1 VTPDGPGF
9 FLRLGRLLVRRPTWV
24 AAAWIVVVA
33 ISAPLAARVGTVLDA
48 QPRLGTESEAVRV
61 AEIETLAFAAGD
73 AGTTIV
79 LLRAPPDVPS
89 WSQARDHAVTRIEAL
104 EGVAEVRDL
113 RDLSLDVG
121 LERTFLG
128 ALTFT
133 ASNDDP
139 AATVDRVRDLRDF
152 VDPLELDLAGGPATL
167 RELQDI
173 SARDARRGELFGLP
187 LSLLVLLVAFGA
199 VVASVLPLLIA
210 SATITVA
217 LAAIYLVGQVVP
229 FAVYTQTI
237 VTMIGLATGIDY
249 ALLVVNRFREELR
262 DGRTP
267 HDAAVVTTGTAGKAV
282 VMSGLTVV
290 LALSSLLLPPLP
302 DIRSAGLGTIIVV
315 LVAVAVALTVLPPLL
330 ALLGPRV
337 DRFRVTRRVP
347 GLRTRRFWR
356 RRAQA
361 IVSSPY
367 RWMAPALIGLVLIAA
382 PTATMQVADLGVRG
396 LATGTEARAVV
407 HSLESAGLSGLL
419 SSVTVLVDTGSEG
432 FFGVRTPRRIS
443 TLVRE
448 IGELDGVESVVS
460 PFSAR
465 GVPRLLLFQ
474 YYVDPTLART
484 AEVADLTAATVGTE
498 GRWVRLQ
505 VLPSGGL
512 DPAGA
517 TALMREIR
525 ALAERE
531 GFSVA
536 IGGSSAVDAEWRDAL
551 YGVFP
556 WAIAIVGLATFILLG
571 VGFRSILI
579 PLKSILL
586 NVLTVAAAY
595 GAVTLVFQWG
605 FGARLFGLDGPIGF
619 IDTSVPLFVFAIV
632 FGLSMDYEV
641 FLVSRLYENHRA
653 GMDDRAAVTEALAS
667 TGSVITSAAAV
678 MLAVFSVF
686 LWSDV
691 VLIKMVGLALF
702 VAVLL
707 DATVVRVMLV
717 PAVVRI
723 AGRANWWF
731 PRRLARLADRIDLSH

>member
-1 VTPDGPGF
+1 VTPDGAGF
-9 FLRLGRLLVRRPTWV
+9 FVRLGRLLVRRPTWV

-48 QPRLGTESEAVRV
+48 QPQLGTESEAVRV
-61 AEIETLAFAAGD
+61 SDIEARAFAGGD
-73 AGTTIV
+73 TGSTIV
-79 LLRAPPDVPS
+79 LLRAPDDVSS
-89 WSQARDHAVTRIEAL
+89 WPEARDAALERIVAL
-104 EGVAEVRDL
+104 EGVAGVRDL
-113 RDLSLDVG
+113 RDLSLDVD
-121 LERTFLG
+121 LERAFLG
-128 ALTFT
+128 TLTFS

-139 AATVDRVRDLRDF
+139 TATVDRVRDLRDF
-152 VDPLELDLAGGPATL
+152 VDPLDLTLAGGPATL

-187 LSLLVLLVAFGA
+187 LSLLVLLVAFGT
-199 VVASVLPLLIA
+199 VVASVLPLLVA

-217 LAAIYLVGQVVP
+217 LAAIYLVGQVVS

-262 DGRTP
+262 AGRTP
-267 HDAAVVTTGTAGKAV
+267 DDAAIVTTGTAGKAV
-282 VMSGLTVV
+282 VLSGMTVV

-337 DRFRVTRRVP
+337 DRLRVTRRVP

-361 IVSSPY
+361 IVAAPY
-367 RWMAPALIGLVLIAA
+367 RWMVPGLIGLVLIAA
-382 PTATMQVADLGVRG
+382 PTVTMQIADLGVRG
-396 LATGTEARAVV
+396 LAAGTEARTVV
-407 HSLESAGLSGLL
+407 QSLDSAGLGGLL
-419 SSVTVLVDTGSEG
+419 SGMTVLVDAGSEG
-432 FFGVRTPRRIS
+432 FFGVRTPRRVS
-443 TLVRE
+443 TLVRD
-448 IGELDGVESVVS
+448 IAELDAVQSVVS

-484 AEVADLTAATVGTE
+484 AEVADLAAATVGTD

-505 VLPSGGL
+505 VVPAGDL
-512 DPAGA
+512 DPVGVA
-517 TALMREIR
+517 ALTREIR
-525 ALAERE
+525 DLAERE
-531 GFSVA
+531 GLPA
-536 IGGSSAVDAEWRDAL
+536 MIGGSSAVDAAWRDAL
-551 YGVFP
+551 YGAFP
-556 WAIAIVGLATFILLG
+556 WAIAIVGLATLALLG
-571 VGFRSILI
+571 LGFRSILI
-579 PLKSILL
+579 PVKSIVL

-605 FGARLFGLDGPIGF
+605 FGATLFGLDGPIGF
-619 IDTSVPLFVFAIV
+619 IDTSVPLFVFAIA

-653 GMDDRAAVTEALAS
+653 GMDDRAAVTEALTS

-686 LWSDV
+686 LWSNV